1 MEHYAG
7 LDVSVKETSVCVIDG
22 AGKTIREVKVASEPE
37 AILAVLADDALAI
50 ERIGLEAGSLSQWLY
65 SGLAEAGLPVICVET
80 RHMKAALSAQLNK
93 SDRND
98 KFEARIRELVVDH
111 ADLAAITEPLL
122 IARRVLREQLGVLHR
137 RLLAVVRRDEVC
149 RRLMTVPGVGPI
161 VALTFR
167 ATVDV
172 PARFKNSKAVG
183 AVFGLTPR
191 RHQSG
196 EIDRMGSI
204 SKCGDAMVRTALFEA
219 AQVMLTRTIRWSWLK
234 AWGMK
239 IARHRGM
246 KRAIVAVAR
255 RMAVIMHRMWA
266 DGSEFRWTR
275 PTAEAV

>member
-1 MEHYAG
+1 MATGDGRGGTLRNFG
-7 LDVSVKETSVCVIDG
+7 LTVGRVV
-22 AGKTIREVKVASEPE
+22 VAECE
-37 AILAVLADDALAI
+37 
-50 ERIGLEAGSLSQWLY
+50 
-65 SGLAEAGLPVICVET
+65 C
-80 RHMKAALSAQLNK
+80 
-93 SDRND
+93 
-98 KFEARIRELVVDH
+98 RIRDLVVDQP
-111 ADLAAITEPLL
+111 DLGAISEPLL

-137 RLLAVVRRDEVC
+137 RLLAVVRQDEVC
-149 RRLMTVPGVGPI
+149 RRLMTVPGVGPV

-204 SKCGDAMVRTALFEA
+204 SKCGDAMVRTMLFGA

-239 IARHRGM
+239 IARHRRM
-246 KRAIVAVAR
+246 KRANVGVA
-255 RMAVIMHRMWA
+255 
-266 DGSEFRWTR
+266 R
-275 PTAEAV
+275 PTAGNVHIIGVDG

>member
-1 MEHYAG
+1 
-7 LDVSVKETSVCVIDG
+7 
-22 AGKTIREVKVASEPE
+22 
-37 AILAVLADDALAI
+37 
-50 ERIGLEAGSLSQWLY
+50 
-65 SGLAEAGLPVICVET
+65 
-80 RHMKAALSAQLNK
+80 
-93 SDRND
+93 
-98 KFEARIRELVVDH
+98 VDH
-111 ADLAAITEPLL
+111 PDLAAITEPLL

-137 RLLAVVRRDEVC
+137 RLLAVVRQDEVC
-149 RRLMTVPGVGPI
+149 RRLMTVPGVGPV

-172 PARFKNSKAVG
+172 AARFKNSKAVG

-204 SKCGDAMVRTALFEA
+204 SKSGDAMVRTVLFGA

-266 DGSEFRWTR
+266 DGTEFRWSNTNARRDRLNGTR
-275 PTAEAV
+275 RNEEEKTRVPPTGGMMSLAGTMVEVSPSVPLCLPSVLRQGRRADRSTPAS